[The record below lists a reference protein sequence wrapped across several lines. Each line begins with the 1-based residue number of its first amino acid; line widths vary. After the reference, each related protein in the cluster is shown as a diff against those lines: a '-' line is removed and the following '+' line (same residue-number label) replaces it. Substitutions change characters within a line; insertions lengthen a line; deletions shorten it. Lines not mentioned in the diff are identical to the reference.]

1 MNICIIPARGGSKRI
16 PRKNIK
22 EFCGKPM
29 LARAIDTAKNS
40 QLFSQ
45 IIVST
50 DDSDIADIAQQN
62 GAEVIFRP
70 VKLAD
75 DYATTVAVIR
85 HAIQDLPDNS
95 DICCLYPCTPLL
107 TPQILLDSLQ
117 VWQNSTSLYCFPVLA
132 FASNILRALKLTEAN
147 EVSSV
152 FAANE
157 QVRTQDLPHA
167 YYDAGQFYWGT
178 QEAWLTEDK
187 IHNHAVGFILPKYRV
202 VDIDDEADWQ
212 FAEQLYRLSQGK
224 CV

>member
-22 EFCGKPM
+22 DFCGKPM

-107 TPQILLDSLQ
+107 TPKILIDSLQ
-117 VWQNSTSLYCFPVLA
+117 VWQNSTSLYCFPMLE
-132 FASNILRALKLTEAN
+132 FASNIMRALQLTETN
-147 EVSSV
+147 EVASV

-167 YYDAGQFYWGT
+167 YYDAGQFYWGKRET
-178 QEAWLTEDK
+178 WLTEDK
-187 IHNHAVGFILPKYRV
+187 IHNHAVGVVLPKYSV
-202 VDIDDEADWQ
+202 VDIDDENDWQ
-212 FAEQLYRLSQGK
+212 FAEKLFQVQHR
-224 CV
+224 

>member
-22 EFCGKPM
+22 DFCGKPM

-107 TPQILLDSLQ
+107 TPKILIDSLQ
-117 VWQNSTSLYCFPVLA
+117 VWQNSTSLYCFPMLE
-132 FASNILRALKLTEAN
+132 FASNIMRALQLTDTN
-147 EVSSV
+147 EVASV

-167 YYDAGQFYWGT
+167 YYDAGQFYWGKRKT
-178 QEAWLTEDK
+178 WLTEDK
-187 IHNHAVGFILPKYRV
+187 IHNHAVGVVLPKYSV
-202 VDIDDEADWQ
+202 VDIDDDNDWQ
-212 FAEQLYRLSQGK
+212 FAEMLFQAQHR
-224 CV
+224 